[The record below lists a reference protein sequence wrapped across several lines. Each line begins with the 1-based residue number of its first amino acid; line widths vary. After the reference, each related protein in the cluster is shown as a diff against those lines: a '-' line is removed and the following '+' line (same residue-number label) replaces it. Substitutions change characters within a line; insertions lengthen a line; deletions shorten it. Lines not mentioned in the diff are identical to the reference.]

1 MRSGKGSK
9 MKILDTLW
17 YINCGIVRV
26 EDEYEGIK
34 YYIRGLQANEWS
46 TPEIDARV
54 VADWG
59 STFPKEVGDIL
70 FGVDPLRDGSSVQI
84 PVSVEQAKTMVAVGM
99 SYLESRNET

>member
-1 MRSGKGSK
+1 
-9 MKILDTLW
+9 MKILDTIW

-34 YYIRGLQANEWS
+34 YYIRGLQANEWT
-46 TPEIDARV
+46 TPEIDARC

-70 FGVDPLRDGSSVQI
+70 FGVDVLRDGSAVQI
-84 PVSVEQAKTMVAVGM
+84 PKNKEQAELMVRLGTM
-99 SYLESRNET
+99 YLEGK

>member
-1 MRSGKGSK
+1 

-34 YYIRGLQANEWS
+34 YYIRGIQSNEWS
-46 TPEIDARV
+46 TPENDSQLI
-54 VADWG
+54 ADWG

-70 FGVDPLRDGSSVQI
+70 FGVDALRNGSAVQI
-84 PVSVEQAKTMVAVGM
+84 PKNKEQAELMIRLGTM
-99 SYLESRNET
+99 YLEGTK

>member
-34 YYIRGLQANEWS
+34 YYIRGIQNTEWS
-46 TPEIDARV
+46 TPEKDSQL

-59 STFPKEVGDIL
+59 STFPKEVGDVL
-70 FGVDPLRDGSSVQI
+70 FGVDVLRDGSAVQI
-84 PVSVEQAKTMVAVGM
+84 PKNKEQAELMIRVGTF
-99 SYLESRNET
+99 YLEGLDK